1 MVASGPPA
9 TRSYELRQAWK
20 GATVVVDLCAG
31 VWLEVPPPPCFK
43 FLVQLCVVTPVLSI
57 VLFLWLN
64 SKWVAVLLIC
74 N

>member
-31 VWLEVPPPPCFK
+31 VWLEVPPPPFYTLALIVNPDFGFTR
-43 FLVQLCVVTPVLSI
+43 FLHG
-57 VLFLWLN
+57 FRR
-64 SKWVAVLLIC
+64 
-74 N
+74 